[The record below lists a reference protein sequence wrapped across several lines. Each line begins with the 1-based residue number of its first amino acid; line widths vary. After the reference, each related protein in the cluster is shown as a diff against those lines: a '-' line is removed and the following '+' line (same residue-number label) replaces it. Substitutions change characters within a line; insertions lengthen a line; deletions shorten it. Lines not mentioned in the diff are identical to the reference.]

1 MRNYIPSKGGKKMK
15 FQVSE
20 GMQDYVNPTE
30 LCDCDSEEI
39 KQKAEE
45 LTKDASSP
53 KEAAMRIFNFVRDKI
68 LFAIGRTDL
77 KASKTLKDGKGYC
90 VTKTNLQ
97 IALLR
102 AIGIPARYHQVV
114 LDKKVLKGLVSDSFY
129 NRLEGNIWFHPWCEC
144 YLSGKWI
151 ACDLY
156 LDKATYNATVKN
168 GIISK
173 EKMPTIDWDGETDL
187 KIAAPWIL
195 EDVKIHSS
203 YDEVSKKVM
212 KEAPVP
218 YFLMKL
224 AFIQSNRYTKKLR
237 EKM

>member
-1 MRNYIPSKGGKKMK
+1 MK
-15 FQVSE
+15 FQIPE

-30 LCDCDSEEI
+30 LCDCDCAEI

-53 KEAAMRIFNFVRDKI
+53 KEAAMRIFNYVRDQI
-68 LFAIGRTDL
+68 LFAVGRTDV
-77 KASKTLKDGKGYC
+77 KASTTLKEGKGYC

-97 IALLR
+97 IALNR
-102 AIGIPARYHQVV
+102 AIGIPGRYHQVV
-114 LDKKVLKGLVSDSFY
+114 LHKDVLKGIVSDFLY
-129 NRLEGNIWFHPWCEC
+129 KRMDEKIGFHPWCEC

-156 LDKATYNATVKN
+156 LDKDTYNAAIKN

-187 KIAAPWIL
+187 KIATPWML
-195 EDVKIHSS
+195 EDVSTHSS
-203 YDEVSKKVM
+203 YDKVCKKAMEEM
-212 KEAPVP
+212 KVP
-218 YFLMKL
+218 YFLMRL
-224 AFIQSNRYTKKLR
+224 AFNQSNRYTNKLR
-237 EKM
+237 GKI